1 MPFIR
6 KRKPVTEEKPVVTEQ
21 DLSIAAWSKSK
32 ATKESV
38 GGVYNLDQDVL
49 SLVDVGRFA
58 PSLRRQF
65 QLTKTTALLFRECT
79 LELIATVGSQAKN
92 SDMTIVLDGDKGV
105 GKSSSLLHLALH
117 YKALDWIV
125 LYFPNVARWTSGKYE
140 YESTNDQ
147 TYIQPTLAAQIL
159 RDMLAFNPASLAA
172 VSSPSKEFANL
183 AAFVAAGAENIK
195 TAQDVLEQVLDHLF
209 TPGLERPNVLVA
221 LDQANALYS
230 RTQYS
235 DKESVPLTADR
246 FVIASKFHSIL
257 SSSQMENTARVIS
270 PDHSQPLI
278 KSQYLSSTASGV
290 PALNHDPLA
299 LAVKQYSSLDSASDF
314 GVQLPAAMDPLRGN
328 TFPSI
333 PLGSLKRFVI
343 PLMTQ
348 GETRSMLELYKSTK
362 IIPEGFA
369 FVLTRS
375 L

>member
-1 MPFIR
+1 
-6 KRKPVTEEKPVVTEQ
+6 
-21 DLSIAAWSKSK
+21 
-32 ATKESV
+32 
-38 GGVYNLDQDVL
+38 
-49 SLVDVGRFA
+49 
-58 PSLRRQF
+58 
-65 QLTKTTALLFRECT
+65 
-79 LELIATVGSQAKN
+79 
-92 SDMTIVLDGDKGV
+92 MTI
-105 GKSSSLLHLALH
+105 
-117 YKALDWIV
+117 ALDWIV

-195 TAQDVLEQVLDHLF
+195 MAQDVLEQVLDHLF

-333 PLGSLKRFVI
+333 PLGNLKRFVI
-343 PLMTQ
+343 PLLTQ
-348 GETRSMLELYKSTK
+348 DETRSMLELYKSTK